1 MYKKFKEGIKVIVS
15 EVYLTDEASPENAS
29 ATATVFQEP
38 QDEEQLVGIQYEDGS
53 LDYVP
58 QDILETNNETSEIVS

>member
-1 MYKKFKEGIKVIVS
+1 MKGFEKYKEGT
-15 EVYLTDEASPENAS
+15 EVTVDERYLTDEASPDCAS

-38 QDEEQLVGIQYEDGS
+38 TDPEMLVGIQYEDGS

-58 QDILETNNETSEIVS
+58 QDILEVK